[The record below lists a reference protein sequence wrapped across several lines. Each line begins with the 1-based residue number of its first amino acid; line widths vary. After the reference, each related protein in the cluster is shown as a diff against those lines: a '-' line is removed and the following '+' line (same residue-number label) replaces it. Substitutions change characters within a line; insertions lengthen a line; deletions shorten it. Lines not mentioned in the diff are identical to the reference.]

1 MSDSPNTFFS
11 KLDAMFDNV
20 EEQLDEVCKVW
31 ILKMAWAII
40 DTTPGPNLQL
50 PDTEY
55 YATGRLRGSF
65 RYGWNDIG
73 RATRWD
79 DGPYTEHGEDTY
91 AAIEAAV
98 RSRPIAA
105 LSWLQSDVAYGDIV
119 HEGKGRMPYPRPW
132 VQNVAQDSH
141 GYLGE
146 ARAEVFRA

>member
-1 MSDSPNTFFS
+1 MSDAPNVFMH
-11 KLDAMFDNV
+11 KLDAMFDDL
-20 EEQLDEVCKVW
+20 EAQLDEVCKVW

-65 RYGWNDIG
+65 TYGWADKGI
-73 RATRWD
+73 ATRWD

-91 AAIEAAV
+91 AAIEASV

-105 LSWLQSDVAYGDIV
+105 VSWLQSDVAYGDIV
-119 HEGKGRMPYPRPW
+119 HEGKGRMPYARPW
-132 VQNVAQDSH
+132 VQLVAADSLS
-141 GYLGE
+141 YLRQ
-146 ARAEVFRA
+146 AQAEVFRG